1 MVALKKIRLIVL
13 LAILLAVV
21 TQAIGQ
27 TAKIEDEKRLEW
39 FKDAKL
45 GIFIHWGIYA
55 VNGIDESWSFHNNY
69 ISYADYMKQLD
80 GFTAKKYNPEYWVKL
95 IKESGAKYTVIT
107 TKHHDGVA
115 LWNTKQSDLN
125 VIDKTKAKKDL
136 ITPFVNAARN
146 ENLKVGLYY
155 SLLDWSHPDYPNFL
169 RNEKRYTE
177 DAKRWEAFTKF
188 NFGQIEELTK
198 YNPDLYWFDGDWE
211 QSAEKWKAKEIR
223 ELLLEKTPA
232 TIINSRLQG
241 YGDYATPE
249 QGVPIYKPE
258 NSYWELCMTMNNSWG
273 YQSNDTNY
281 KSINQLIRILVDCI
295 SMGGNLLLDIGPKPD
310 GTIPQEQ
317 IDILEGIG
325 RWTSKHK
332 SAIYGTRA
340 GIPFGHFNGYTA
352 LSKDKTILYLYVDN
366 KPNGP
371 LLIKGLKNKVNRSW
385 VVGNG
390 TKLTSKVVG
399 KQYWSEV
406 PGLLY
411 IDLPLEVQDK
421 DVTVVAIQL
430 DGEVDLYKE
439 KGQVIESN

>member
-1 MVALKKIRLIVL
+1 
-13 LAILLAVV
+13 
-21 TQAIGQ
+21 
-27 TAKIEDEKRLEW
+27 
-39 FKDAKL
+39 
-45 GIFIHWGIYA
+45 
-55 VNGIDESWSFHNNY
+55 
-69 ISYADYMKQLD
+69 MKQLN
-80 GFTAKKYNPEYWVKL
+80 GFTATNYNPEYWAEL
-95 IKESGAKYTVIT
+95 IKESGAKYAVIT

-115 LWNTKQSDLN
+115 LWDTKYSDLN
-125 VIDKTKAKKDL
+125 VVDKTPAKRDVL
-136 ITPFVNAARN
+136 TPFVKAARS
-146 ENLKVGLYY
+146 EGLKVGLYY

-169 RNEKRYTE
+169 RDKKRYTN
-177 DAKRWEAFTKF
+177 DAKRWAKFTKF

-198 YNPDLYWFDGDWE
+198 FNPDLYWFDGDWE
-211 QSAEKWKAKEIR
+211 QSAETWKAKEIR
-223 ELLLEKTPA
+223 DLLLEKTPT

-249 QGVPIYKPE
+249 QGIPITKPD
-258 NSYWELCMTMNNSWG
+258 SKYWELCMTMNNSWG
-273 YQSNDTNY
+273 YQPNDTNY
-281 KSINQLIRILVDCI
+281 KSVNQIIRILVDCI

-317 IDILEGIG
+317 IDILKGLG

-371 LLIKGLKNKVNRSW
+371 LLIKGLKNKVNRAW

-390 TKLTSKVVG
+390 TKLKTTVVG
-399 KQYWSEV
+399 KQYWSDV

-411 IDLPLEVQDK
+411 IEVPEDVQDQ
-421 DVTVVAIQL
+421 DVTVIAMQL
-430 DGEVDLYKE
+430 DGEVDLYRE

>member
-1 MVALKKIRLIVL
+1 MKKSIVVL
-13 LAILLAVV
+13 VV
-21 TQAIGQ
+21 FCLMSSLSFAQD
-27 TAKIEDEKRLEW
+27 KELSKEERLEW

-45 GIFIHWGIYA
+45 GIFIHWGIYS
-55 VNGIDESWSFHNNY
+55 VNGIDESWSFYNNY
-69 ISYADYMKQLD
+69 ISYTDYMKQLN
-80 GFTAKKYNPEYWVKL
+80 GFTAKKYNPEYWAKL

-107 TKHHDGVA
+107 AKHHDGVA

-125 VIDKTKAKKDL
+125 VVKKTKAKKDL
-136 ITPFVNAARN
+136 ITPFVKAARK
-146 ENLKVGLYY
+146 ENLKVGIYY
-155 SLLDWSHPDYPNFL
+155 SLLDWSHPDYPNFT
-169 RNEKRYTE
+169 RKEKRYVE
-177 DAKRWEAFTKF
+177 DTKKWKNFTKF

-223 ELLLEKTPA
+223 ELLLQKTPT
-232 TIINSRLQG
+232 TIINSRLRG

-249 QGVPIYKPE
+249 QGVPITKPD
-258 NSYWELCMTMNNSWG
+258 NPYWELCLTMNNSWG
-273 YQSNDTNY
+273 YQPNDTNY
-281 KSINQLIRILVDCI
+281 KTSNQLIRVLVDCI

-317 IDILEGIG
+317 IDILKDLG
-325 RWTSKHK
+325 RWTNKHK

-352 LSKDKTILYLYVDN
+352 LSKDSTILYLYVDN

-371 LLIKGLKNKVNRSW
+371 LLIKGLKNKVSRAW

-390 TKLTSKVVG
+390 TKLTTKVVG
-399 KQYWSEV
+399 KQYWSDV

-411 IDLPLEVQDK
+411 VDLPENVQDK
-421 DVTVVAIQL
+421 DVTVIAVLL
-430 DGEVDLYKE
+430 DGKVDLYRE